1 MIHNNSFNNSQN
13 NSHNKR
19 KDIQCINCGIFGH
32 TSKYCNC
39 PTTSYGVIC
48 YKMSDRR
55 PMYLMIQRK
64 DSLSYVEFI
73 RGNYNIQNKN
83 YIIRMLEMM
92 TKDEID
98 FLRRNTFDAIWNA
111 LWVDNKHTSSYY
123 KNMKDKFTT
132 IKNGYFIKT
141 KTDTIS
147 FSLNIGINKCR
158 SFLKEQ
164 EWEFP
169 KGRRKLGE
177 KDFQCAIREFN
188 EESNIKIAD
197 VYFGDSS
204 KYFEEIYLSTNKIR
218 YRNVYYISKYMRPC
232 DQKILFDKRNALQSK
247 EVRDVQWFPYAI
259 VSSKLNGRNIEKIE
273 TFKLVNDVVC
283 KKFENIE

>member
-1 MIHNNSFNNSQN
+1 
-13 NSHNKR
+13 
-19 KDIQCINCGIFGH
+19 
-32 TSKYCNC
+32 
-39 PTTSYGVIC
+39 
-48 YKMSDRR
+48 
-55 PMYLMIQRK
+55 MIQRK

-92 TKDEID
+92 TIEEREFLKD
-98 FLRRNTFDAIWNA
+98 NTFDVIWNA
-111 LWVDNKHTSSYY
+111 LWIDNKRTSSYY

-132 IKNGYFIKT
+132 IKNGYLIKT
-141 KTDTIS
+141 KSDTI
-147 FSLNIGINKCR
+147 FFNLEIAINNCKT
-158 SFLKEQ
+158 FLIEQ

-177 KDFQCAIREFN
+177 KDFQCALREFN
-188 EESNIKIAD
+188 EESNIKISD
-197 VYFGDSS
+197 IFFGDCT

-218 YRNVYYISKYMRPC
+218 YRNVYYIAKYVRPN
-232 DQKILFDKRNALQSK
+232 DNNALYDKKNSMQSK
-247 EVRDVQWFPYAI
+247 EVRDVQWFTFNDVLKKI
-259 VSSKLNGRNIEKIE
+259 RGRNVEKLE

>member
-1 MIHNNSFNNSQN
+1 MSFFQ
-13 NSHNKR
+13 KR

-32 TSKYCNC
+32 TSKHCNC

-48 YKMSDRR
+48 YRLINKK
-55 PMYLMIQRK
+55 PLYLMIQRK

-92 TKDEID
+92 TIEERE
-98 FLRRNTFDAIWNA
+98 FLKQNPFDVIWNA
-111 LWVDNKHTSSYY
+111 LWIDNKRTSTYY
-123 KNMKDKFTT
+123 KSMKDKFTT

-141 KTDTIS
+141 KSDTI
-147 FSLNIGINKCR
+147 FFNLEIAIKNCKT
-158 SFLKEQ
+158 FLTEQ

-177 KDFQCAIREFN
+177 KDFQCALREFN
-188 EESNIKIAD
+188 EESNIKISD
-197 VYFGDSS
+197 VFFGDCT
-204 KYFEEIYLSTNKIR
+204 KYFEEIYLSTNKTR
-218 YRNVYYISKYMRPC
+218 YRNVYYIAKYVRPN
-232 DQKILFDKRNALQSK
+232 DNFSLYDKKNSTQSK
-247 EVRDVQWFPYAI
+247 EVRDVQWFTFNDVLKKI
-259 VSSKLNGRNIEKIE
+259 QGRNVEKLE

-283 KKFENIE
+283 KKFENVE